1 MSGPSTTSLLWS
13 SPTRPRRGPRPR
25 VSLDEIVATGV
36 RIADAEGL
44 DAASMQRVAD
54 ELGLTKMALYRYVPG
69 RAELVELMIDSA
81 MGTAPTALDGPWR
94 GRLEAWASA
103 MRDVFSAHRWL
114 LVAAVGPRPFGPNEL
129 GWSEAGLGAI
139 AGLPL
144 SAAEQLDT
152 LAVIGAQVRGLV
164 AQAVENEVE
173 ARLGA
178 ALSET
183 LAAHA
188 GTYPRAAAAFG
199 AVGAAEDGERER
211 APEFGLE
218 RLLDGI
224 EAFIARRVAG
234 E

>member
-1 MSGPSTTSLLWS
+1 
-13 SPTRPRRGPRPR
+13 
-25 VSLDEIVATGV
+25 VSLDEIVAAGV

-44 DAASMQRVAD
+44 EAASMQRVAY

-69 RAELVELMIDSA
+69 RAELVELMLDSA
-81 MGTAPTALDGPWR
+81 MGPAPTALDGPWR
-94 GRLEAWASA
+94 RRLEAWAVA
-103 MRDVFSAHRWL
+103 MRDMFSAHRWL

-129 GWSEAGLGAI
+129 GWSEAGLGTI

-164 AQAVENEVE
+164 AQTVADDVE

-178 ALSET
+178 ALAAT

-188 GTYPRAAAAFG
+188 TTYPLAAAAFG
-199 AVGAAEDGERER
+199 ATSAAADDERER
-211 APEFGLE
+211 APDFGLD
-218 RLLDGI
+218 RILDGI
-224 EAFIARRVAG
+224 EVLLTRRLAG
-234 E
+234 DQPVE